1 MSEADTERTED
12 GRDGEAGPRE
22 LPAEADAERA
32 ADGGAAEPAAGAP
45 PVGGGVPT
53 SLVLAA
59 SFAVLLAIA
68 AAALTG
74 VSWWQYRQFYVSLD
88 GADQQL
94 EASLQRVRAGMRGLQ
109 DRADGVDK
117 QLTRHEERLDA
128 FEQQLD
134 QIPGRLSEL
143 AQRLDSVQGGSFDV
157 REQWLAAEAEYYL
170 RLANTE
176 LQLAGHWQNAI
187 EALQL
192 ADGRLRELA
201 DPHYAPVRELIADE
215 LVALKSVQRP
225 DIEGLSAGLA
235 ALAQQAAELP
245 LRAAARP
252 DLGDHAAADDAQ
264 PGLGRLWAKLKSAL
278 SGLIR
283 VERREAPVQL
293 ALSAQER
300 MLIRQRLALA
310 LQLAQLAAVRQAP
323 DAFGAQI
330 DSARQLLER
339 DFDPDSASVQSAKRR
354 LEQLRSVE
362 VAPQPPDI
370 SESLQRL
377 RAARGSGAAAAG
389 R

>member
-12 GRDGEAGPRE
+12 GRDGAAGAEESPAG
-22 LPAEADAERA
+22 AEAEHA
-32 ADGGAAEPAAGAP
+32 ADGAPAEPAAAQGN
-45 PVGGGVPT
+45 GRGGVPT
-53 SLVLAA
+53 GLVLAA
-59 SFAVLLAIA
+59 LFAVVLAIA

-88 GADQQL
+88 GADRELQ
-94 EASLQRVRAGMRGLQ
+94 ASLQRVRAGMRSLQ
-109 DRADGVDK
+109 DESDGVEK
-117 QLTRHEERLDA
+117 ELMRHGERLDA

-134 QIPGRLSEL
+134 QIPGRLTEL
-143 AQRLDSVQGGSFDV
+143 AQRLDSMQGGSFDV
-157 REQWLAAEAEYYL
+157 RGQWLVAEAEYYL

-215 LVALKSVQRP
+215 LVALRSVQRP
-225 DIEGLSAGLA
+225 DIEGLSASLA
-235 ALAQQAAELP
+235 ALTQQAGELP
-245 LRAAARP
+245 LRAAARA
-252 DLGDHAAADDAQ
+252 DLGDAAAADEAQ

-278 SGLIR
+278 SGIIR

-293 ALSAQER
+293 ALSAQQR
-300 MLIRQRLALA
+300 TLIRQRLALA
-310 LQLAQLAAVRQAP
+310 LQLAQVAAVREAP
-323 DAFGAQI
+323 DAFRAQM
-330 DSARQLLER
+330 DSARDLLQR

-354 LEQLRSVE
+354 LEQLRSVD
-362 VAPQPPDI
+362 VARRPPDI

-377 RAARGSGAAAAG
+377 RAAQGSGAAAAG